1 MEYGFTSTST
11 INRFLCKEFEMTYL
25 KYSIIWGLI
34 RLEIS
39 EQISLGII
47 YVDENKITVRYSE
60 QKLQAMKLLVS
71 QASYETLQKVLYSMT
86 TDNPIKS
93 VEEISYLS
101 RYSNNLIGFSELKEI
116 KLEATEENKEWLFRN
131 YVSSETQSEP

>member
-1 MEYGFTSTST
+1 
-11 INRFLCKEFEMTYL
+11 MTYL

-60 QKLQAMKLLVS
+60 QKLQAMKLLIS
-71 QASYETLQKVLYSMT
+71 QASYETLQKVLYSMA

-116 KLEATEENKEWLFRN
+116 KLEATERNKEWLFRN
-131 YVSSETQSEP
+131 YVSSETQTEP